1 MTMCFTQFSHYAYIS
16 KKIHYKSP
24 SCNAVNLCCFFFNV
38 TMDNGSWPDNHNS
51 WKCKDVA
58 VSKTSLR
65 RFILSSGTR
74 FSSFAL
80 MVFKWHEGKVGQF
93 NTIQIGQALSYH
105 TDDIILIPWQKNY
118 KGFLFEDTISD

>member
-1 MTMCFTQFSHYAYIS
+1 
-16 KKIHYKSP
+16 
-24 SCNAVNLCCFFFNV
+24 
-38 TMDNGSWPDNHNS
+38 MDNGSWPDNHNS

-80 MVFKWHEGKVGQF
+80 TVFKWHEGKVGQF

-105 TDDIILIPWQKNY
+105 TDDIILIPWQK
-118 KGFLFEDTISD
+118 KTAKDFCLKILFLIEAIRHYIIKCNEI